1 MVRWR
6 TAAILWFVAGLSSAF
21 LVPYMTDQ
29 LLLAVFAIGAAV
41 GIVLAIASLLR
52 RSGRLARWGATAGA
66 VWLVVFVAITL
77 ANPEIPSS
85 TSSRSSG
92 SPCSARRQAGCR
104 TDSPEACAPDEGVT
118 SGSVLDDE
126 AGLVGQGR
134 GERGVGRAQH
144 AEPIGGGRAR

>member
-1 MVRWR
+1 VRWR

-52 RSGRLARWGATAGA
+52 RSGRLARWGAAAGA

-77 ANPEIPSS
+77 ANLGDPVEYLVPVVWIAVF
-85 TSSRSSG
+85 G
-92 SPCSARRQAGCR
+92 AAAGWVSYR
-104 TDSPEACAPDEGVT
+104 
-118 SGSVLDDE
+118 L
-126 AGLVGQGR
+126 AGGL
-134 GERGVGRAQH
+134 RA
-144 AEPIGGGRAR
+144 